1 MTDIKNIKFY
11 DDNVLNIDTERLFRE
26 AEDSFYFLG
35 KTEDAIC
42 KLQSGLKL
50 SPHHTKSLKFLG
62 DIYYTEGKMENALD
76 CYSVAGALKPN
87 DAHILS
93 SIASTYDAIGDYS
106 KALAFINLAQEN
118 LSIENFRL
126 YVPVYDLKFALLLKM
141 QKYEEAQKFLD
152 AIKKRVS
159 AEDADRM
166 SVVNRTLLK
175 KKLSVKEK
183 IAALN
188 IKVI

>member
-11 DDNVLNIDTERLFRE
+11 DDNVLNIDTERFYRE
-26 AEDSFYFLG
+26 AEDCFYYFG
-35 KTEDAIC
+35 KPEEAVS
-42 KLQSGLKL
+42 KLKSGLAL

-62 DIYYTEGKMENALD
+62 DIYYTEGKMEEALD
-76 CYSVAGALKPN
+76 NYTIAGALKPN

-93 SIASTYDAIGDYS
+93 SIASTYDSMGDYT
-106 KALAFINLAQEN
+106 KALAFINVAQEN

-126 YVPVYDLKFALLLKM
+126 YVPIYDLKFALLLKM